1 MIFCSSKDFD
11 LFVKLDIYFCLTLD
25 FTTALAKAAF
35 TTEVAVYCCPATVFT
50 TVLLLLL
57 LLLQPSFLQSVTLRP
72 SSLGARLYHLTQMGS
87 QDLKMA
93 CCSCLFFKI
102 I

>member
-1 MIFCSSKDFD
+1 M
-11 LFVKLDIYFCLTLD
+11 KLDIFDCLIPN

-57 LLLQPSFLQSVTLRP
+57 LQPRFLQSVTFVTKIAYVL
-72 SSLGARLYHLTQMGS
+72 LY
-87 QDLKMA
+87 A
-93 CCSCLFFKI
+93 V
-102 I
+102 